1 MSVDVS
7 SLDQSSSSPLPDPIP
22 KYGPLDDCKPSD
34 SHVSIDTEVDPSS
47 MSMRTFVQFDSP
59 PQSDDEGSMDD
70 DGRSVSPLSVNTPPS
85 TGTRWI
91 RFFPELSSH
100 FSLSSPPIKNS
111 KQFTPFPTLGGEENG
126 FESRRR
132 HSSGPV
138 ELKPASSSSFEGID
152 DASSCYSR
160 RTSLTSAGSEYIGES
175 QFRRWTARYKSPD
188 SFSIISPAAA
198 GVFDDIASA
207 RQSCSPLSSKYSISS
222 EKRNK
227 PLPEAPPTQLVAPL
241 SVRRNH
247 SPSSTTTDGSLSAS
261 SNRSQRVGSPDPTL
275 GCQALSQVNEELDN
289 TLAGFAIYDW
299 PPSKA
304 MEILNGPLQ
313 ISRGNMDMTAT
324 RPAPQPPVPKQQR
337 NSKSVARVLSRQR
350 VNKTVTFEE
359 EKPQRHE
366 KQEKQPKKAA
376 KHKSPFSF
384 SVPGFGRK
392 AGHPRLHIRSLSS
405 SSVKAET
412 QTNGLGGFEKLNEAG
427 SRYNVVVPS
436 NSNKESSPRPL
447 SISSERELRQRLP
460 RLQTKKMQTVSPP
473 SSSNERVVVGD
484 KNPISSPVKSRLDA
498 FKGKIFESGKRQ
510 TNTFVL
516 PCQIGSLQV
525 PEVIF
530 YELEARPPLQPIRMG
545 KFPADAPD
553 GMILSI
559 LSHSNSLDDLFNFAV
574 INKAFYRV
582 FKKNELQLIKN
593 TLYDMS
599 PPAWELRQMSP
610 PWDAEWQILL
620 DPDAQVPEY
629 TPALYLRR
637 YAQDIF
643 ILAQL
648 KSLILTRCSTFLR
661 HDTIR
666 GLGGLDS
673 TRAAEVDEAF
683 WRIWTFCRI
692 FGCGKSREDNLEGQ
706 IDWLNGGVM
715 AMCRQSP
722 QATAVAAPFSI
733 NNVLFEPPDG
743 FGRGNAGG
751 LSQSQLYDMTE
762 IWTCLNVLLQPIHGK
777 CAEAREVGIFD
788 GFKVAEGDT
797 SKEEPILGVYFS
809 FYVLYRKLMIA
820 EEWTAYVLSLG
831 LSAVLCLSS
840 ICPSDT
846 SASTFRRA
854 RSIGL
859 TKWEPCESGC
869 SRSLFLKDA
878 VAKVYKLREEE
889 ASSPESNRLSNSS
902 MQMSDRS
909 FSQANG
915 PRPTNAPNADQDH
928 RQRQAAFAAELRA
941 TQKTYINSSFENER
955 PLSNYTFIMNHLE
968 GRPGTHS
975 PSSSMPPVPAIPA
988 APVPAVP
995 ARSRQPQNDATK
1007 QVLRERA
1014 VAAVPA
1020 PSEPPRNITQ
1030 TQTFP
1035 EIAVPAVPA
1044 PPIPPRNIAR
1054 MNSDRTNTHPSP
1066 PQPTPPTQLPQLYQP
1081 VPHVS
1086 PQPVRPS
1093 PKPQVLDPV
1102 DRAIRM
1108 MVRELGFNEG
1118 DAKWALK
1125 ITDTGE
1131 GIDVDSAVS
1140 LLFRERIS
1148 AGRNNRS
1155 HPASLLDSV
1164 RNSRESK
1171 NSGWRWN

>member
-1 MSVDVS
+1 MSVEIS
-7 SLDQSSSSPLPDPIP
+7 TFNQSSSTLSDPTPKCDPLA
-22 KYGPLDDCKPSD
+22 DCKSSD
-34 SHVSIDTEVDPSS
+34 SNVSIDTEVDPSS

-59 PQSDDEGSMDD
+59 PQSDDEDWID
-70 DGRSVSPLSVNTPPS
+70 EDERSVSPLSVNTPPS

-100 FSLSSPPIKNS
+100 FSLTSPPVKNA
-111 KQFTPFPTLGGEENG
+111 KQFTPFPALGEKEKDLD
-126 FESRRR
+126 SRRR
-132 HSSGPV
+132 HSSGTV

-152 DASSCYSR
+152 DTSSCYSR
-160 RTSLTSAGSEYIGES
+160 RTSLTSAGSEYIGDS

-188 SFSIISPAAA
+188 AFSIISPAAA

-207 RQSCSPLSSKYSISS
+207 RQSHSPLSSKCSIS

-227 PLPEAPPTQLVAPL
+227 PLPEAPPTQLLAPL

-247 SPSSTTTDGSLSAS
+247 SPSSATTDGSLSTS
-261 SNRSQRVGSPDPTL
+261 SDRSHRVRSPEPTL
-275 GCQALSQVNEELDN
+275 GYQALSQVNEELDN

-313 ISRGNMDMTAT
+313 ISRGNMDMMAT
-324 RPAPQPPVPKQQR
+324 RPAPQPPVHKQQR

-359 EKPQRHE
+359 DKQVKQE
-366 KQEKQPKKAA
+366 KQEKQSKKTA

-392 AGHPRLHIRSLSS
+392 SGHPRLHIRSLSS

-412 QTNGLGGFEKLNEAG
+412 QTNGLGGLEELDEAG
-427 SRYNVVVPS
+427 SKYDVVTPS

-447 SISSERELRQRLP
+447 SISSERELRQKLP
-460 RLQTKKMQTVSPP
+460 RLQTKKTQPVSPP
-473 SSSNERVVVGD
+473 SSSTEHIVVDD
-484 KNPISSPVKSRLDA
+484 KSPISSPMKSRLDA
-498 FKGKIFESGKRQ
+498 FKDKILVSGKRR

-545 KFPADAPD
+545 KFPVNAPD
-553 GMILSI
+553 EMILSI

-582 FKKNELQLIKN
+582 FKKNELQLIKHS
-593 TLYDMS
+593 LYDMS

-643 ILAQL
+643 TLAQL

-666 GLGGLDS
+666 GLAGLDS
-673 TRAAEVDEAF
+673 ARAAEVDEAF

-692 FGCGKSREDNLEGQ
+692 FGCGKNREDNLEGQ
-706 IDWLNGGVM
+706 IDWLNGGIM

-722 QATAVAAPFSI
+722 QATAVAAPFSM

-751 LSQSQLYDMTE
+751 LLQSQLYDMTE
-762 IWTCLNVLLQPIHGK
+762 IWTCLSVLLQPIHGK

-797 SKEEPILGVYFS
+797 SKEEPIIGQYIL
-809 FYVLYRKLMIA
+809 FY
-820 EEWTAYVLSLG
+820 
-831 LSAVLCLSS
+831 
-840 ICPSDT
+840 
-846 SASTFRRA
+846 
-854 RSIGL
+854 
-859 TKWEPCESGC
+859 
-869 SRSLFLKDA
+869 
-878 VAKVYKLREEE
+878 
-889 ASSPESNRLSNSS
+889 
-902 MQMSDRS
+902 
-909 FSQANG
+909 
-915 PRPTNAPNADQDH
+915 
-928 RQRQAAFAAELRA
+928 
-941 TQKTYINSSFENER
+941 
-955 PLSNYTFIMNHLE
+955 
-968 GRPGTHS
+968 
-975 PSSSMPPVPAIPA
+975 
-988 APVPAVP
+988 
-995 ARSRQPQNDATK
+995 
-1007 QVLRERA
+1007 
-1014 VAAVPA
+1014 
-1020 PSEPPRNITQ
+1020 
-1030 TQTFP
+1030 
-1035 EIAVPAVPA
+1035 
-1044 PPIPPRNIAR
+1044 
-1054 MNSDRTNTHPSP
+1054 
-1066 PQPTPPTQLPQLYQP
+1066 
-1081 VPHVS
+1081 
-1086 PQPVRPS
+1086 
-1093 PKPQVLDPV
+1093 
-1102 DRAIRM
+1102 
-1108 MVRELGFNEG
+1108 
-1118 DAKWALK
+1118 AL
-1125 ITDTGE
+1125 
-1131 GIDVDSAVS
+1131 
-1140 LLFRERIS
+1140 
-1148 AGRNNRS
+1148 
-1155 HPASLLDSV
+1155 
-1164 RNSRESK
+1164 
-1171 NSGWRWN
+1171 